1 MEPTV
6 RIAFDLSLA
15 GGGDFFTLNDPVKG
29 VLDTGPFGLAGD
41 VLTDVSADVRG
52 VTVRRGRA
60 SETTRI
66 DTGTANVILDNTQRK
81 YDPSYKVT
89 QSATGGDTVGTVD
102 VSGVEYV
109 AHEYTTLGTAAF
121 TPGIPLLRGV
131 QVLTDRV
138 NLSPNP
144 SIETNTTTWTIAG
157 VGTTISRITTDAK
170 YGFAC
175 IEVTKAAVVNS
186 GIIHA
191 SASGQRIAV
200 TPNTTYTYSVYV
212 KVPTGQETCGLRTRI
227 NQYTAVT
234 GGTTISTT
242 NGTTVTVTDAQG
254 WVRLTQQ
261 ITTGA
266 TANAIAVWA
275 VQTSAGTAGQKF
287 LVDGV
292 LVEQTSQLRA
302 YFDGGIYDDNTVT
315 ATTAWTGTANNST
328 STATALQN
336 VGEVTA
342 PFNVNVD
349 TGKVVVRYPQVA
361 FPSPFA
367 PSIIPRKGIDISIA
381 GNPVFSGQVEDWD
394 LQYSMGGDSI
404 TSAKSAD
411 GFALLAQRAF
421 SASFAGA
428 TGLSGSVIYNSASI
442 AGWPLGRLAVDDG
455 AATIGAHTVA
465 ADTNVL
471 NYLQEVAG
479 SEPGLLFIG
488 KDGSLTFR
496 DRTASQILTGTVFT
510 DDGNGIGFQSI
521 EIDYGTELLYTAVEV
536 EWTGGK
542 VTAENTV
549 STEDYGRTSLTVKTL
564 LSTQQQAED
573 LAEFLVL
580 RYGEPQLRI
589 LGLTVEM
596 NGLSSVQQAAMLA
609 LELGDGVSIRFTPNG
624 IGDPLERIVVVD
636 SIEHRISPGAHT
648 VALNFSQTIISLVLD
663 DLDLGLLDEN
673 TLGF

>member
-41 VLTDVSADVRG
+41 VLTDVSDDVRG

-109 AHEYTTLGTAAF
+109 AHEYTTAGTAAF

-138 NLSPNP
+138 NLVPNP
-144 SIETNTTTWTIAG
+144 SFETNTTGWVAL
-157 VGTTISRITTDAK
+157 VAGTTIARITTDSFL
-170 YGFAC
+170 GVAC
-175 IEVTKAAVVNS
+175 AQVNKTGTNGRISTLQTLGNRIPVTA
-186 GIIHA
+186 GTPYRI
-191 SASGQRIAV
+191 SA
-200 TPNTTYTYSVYV
+200 YV
-212 KVPTGQETCGLRTRI
+212 KVPTGQPSCSLRIRTAEWQGDGTTR
-227 NQYTAVT
+227 NNDQVSAAVT
-234 GGTTISTT
+234 VSD
-242 NGTTVTVTDAQG
+242 TDG
-254 WVRLTQQ
+254 WVRLSLSDTP
-261 ITTGA
+261 TAGA
-266 TANAIAVWA
+266 TPTTTMSMAIEETTANTRVY
-275 VQTSAGTAGQKF
+275 
-287 LVDGV
+287 LVDACMF
-292 LVEQTSQLRA
+292 EETSQLRP
-302 YFDGGIYDDNTVT
+302 YFDGGVYDDNTVT

-411 GFALLAQRAF
+411 GFALLAQQTF

-455 AATIGAHTVA
+455 AATIGAHTVT

-542 VTAENTV
+542 VTAENTA
-549 STEDYGRTSLTVKTL
+549 STEDYGRSSLTVKTL
-564 LSTQQQAED
+564 LSTQQQAER

-596 NGLSSVQQAAMLA
+596 NGLTAVQQAAMLA
-609 LELGDGVSIRFTPNG
+609 LELGDGASIRFTPNG

-648 VALNFSQTIISLVLD
+648 MALNFSQTLISFILD
-663 DLDLGLLDEN
+663 DPDLGVLNESP
-673 TLGF
+673 LGF